1 MRVNLEKAE
10 RAKKVAD
17 DRTAKELKKL
27 EDDRK
32 EFLQA
37 KVDRATLDARK
48 VPPKKAT
55 VKKITK
61 KQERALASAKKLNE
75 RVQLAETK
83 ERVKNDAIEARRKE
97 LVLDG
102 ITPITLDDDEVS
114 AFDEDDEWDCDEWEV
129 VDHAVDWKTAKANF
143 KLITGKRAG
152 DGETASLW
160 MWGQRQAL
168 LLDGFNETKLDR
180 YITERCKHPVYNE
193 RQAKVARTKLGV
205 VRELVPRVKRQCKH
219 SSFELGLSYH
229 ADPEVNPGW
238 CMTGKFLFGIECA
251 GCKSPFV
258 QKALPPGDGKTRGE
272 PQVPAASN
280 GVYCCNNLRFRNG
293 SSPDGCDHAYC
304 KQCWDEGL
312 LRASVSGTRPSR
324 RNV

>member
-1 MRVNLEKAE
+1 MKKAK
-10 RAKKVAD
+10 RAQKVAED
-17 DRTAKELKKL
+17 KTIREIEKMK
-27 EDDRK
+27 DDRK
-32 EFLQA
+32 EVLQA
-37 KVDRATLDARK
+37 KEDRATLDARK

-55 VKKITK
+55 EKKITK
-61 KQERALASAKKLNE
+61 KQERALAVAKKLND

-83 ERVKNDAIEARRKE
+83 EREKNTAIEERRKE

-102 ITPITLDDDEVS
+102 VTPITLDDDEVS

-143 KLITGKRAG
+143 RIIIGKRAG
-152 DGETASLW
+152 DGETANLW

-168 LLDGFNETKLDR
+168 LLDGFDKTKLDK
-180 YITERCKHPVYNE
+180 YITEKCEHPVYKE
-193 RQAKVARTKLGV
+193 RQAKVVRIKQV
-205 VRELVPRVKRQCKH
+205 VVPDLLPRLKKACKH

-238 CMTGKFLFGIECA
+238 CMPGKFLFGVECA

-258 QKALPPGDGKTRGE
+258 TKALPPGDGKTRGK

-280 GVYCCNNLRFRNG
+280 AVYCCNNLRFRNG

-312 LRASVSGTRPSR
+312 LSASVSGTRPSR